1 MQKWRKTL
9 IAGLVAGSAALAA
22 LPAAAGTY
30 SPWVDHRQA
39 VQEQKLYN
47 GLVSGRLT
55 AAEYNRLA
63 LRQAQVQAV
72 EAAMKAD
79 GHFTHGERVR
89 LHKMLNHNGA
99 KIYRAKH
106 NARRQ

>member
-1 MQKWRKTL
+1 MQKWRNTL
-9 IAGLVAGSAALAA
+9 IAGMVAGSVALAGV
-22 LPAAAGTY
+22 PAAAGTY
-30 SPWVDHRQA
+30 SPWIDHRQA

-47 GLVSGRLT
+47 GLASGRLT

-63 LRQAQVQAV
+63 LREARVQAV

-79 GHFTHGERVR
+79 GRFTHGERVR
-89 LHKMLNHNGA
+89 LHKMLDHNAA

-106 NARRQ
+106 NARHR